1 MSESIWTPTNILR
14 LIRRCLNLLSARDR
28 IYVVVAALIQLSLI
42 LLDLMGLILIGGI
55 VTIATTAV
63 QGTEIPSSI
72 QAIIRFL
79 NLEQETPQ
87 TVTAFLGVIAAIF
100 MILKSFLSY
109 YFGLRNF
116 AFLARREAKIS
127 EEMAQRIFDQDITEL
142 QKFST
147 PQYQHALTIG
157 CSSVMGGVIGQS
169 LSLAT
174 EIALQISMLVTLFFF
189 SPLLTFICLLF
200 FFSLFFVLN
209 RYQGE
214 KARRW
219 GTGMTKADV
228 ATTSSIADAIGSYR
242 EILVS
247 GKRQFFIQ
255 RIAQSRREA
264 ATFHVNKQMLTQF
277 SKYAFEISVIVAGLG
292 ISAYAFLT
300 KPAIEAASLVA
311 IFLTAATRIAP
322 SVLKLQ
328 QGVLQLRGAAGAT
341 ELFFEIHDRI
351 SSKGEIT
358 SSNFQFQGP
367 DLDYSS
373 GITMDQVTY
382 TYPNSEKPALHN
394 VSLRIPHQSTF
405 AIVGP
410 SGAGK
415 STLVDLLLG
424 VISPQIGNIELFGI
438 SPTKLITNYH
448 RVAYV
453 PQNVYLMSGSIFEN
467 IGLGLLPEEIDLDKC
482 WEVLD
487 RVHLSSWVLSL
498 EKDLHSDV
506 GERGSR
512 LSGGQRQRI
521 GIARALY
528 QDPTL
533 IVLDEATSALDAES
547 EYEIS
552 QSIEAIKHQVT
563 TIIIAHRLS
572 TVKYCDSVAYLQRGE
587 LMAQGTF
594 DQLRDLIPNFDRQ
607 ANLMGITR

>member
-1 MSESIWTPTNILR
+1 MSESIWTPVKVIR
-14 LIRRCLNLLSARDR
+14 LIRRCLNLLNSRDR
-28 IYVVVAALIQLSLI
+28 LYVLFAALIQLSLI

-72 QAIIRFL
+72 QSLIRL
-79 NLEQETPQ
+79 MHLETETPQ
-87 TVTAFLGVIAAIF
+87 AVTAYLGVIAAIF
-100 MILKSFLSY
+100 LILKSFLSY

-127 EEMAQRIFDQDITEL
+127 EQMAQKIFNQEITDL
-142 QKFST
+142 YRFST

-157 CSSVMGGVIGQS
+157 SSSVMGGVIGQS

-189 SPLLTFICLLF
+189 SPLLTLLCMVF
-200 FFSLFFVLN
+200 FFSLFLVLN

-219 GTGMTKADV
+219 GTGMTKADI

-247 GKRQFFIQ
+247 GKRPFFIQ
-255 RIAQSRREA
+255 KIAKSRQESA
-264 ATFHVNKQMLTQF
+264 AFHVNKQMLTQF

-351 SSKGEIT
+351 SARTDVG
-358 SSNFQFQGP
+358 SSHLEDQETEFN
-367 DLDYSS
+367 YSS
-373 GITMDQVTY
+373 GISMHQVSY
-382 TYPNSEKPALHN
+382 TYPDSDKPALHN
-394 VSLRIPHQSTF
+394 VSFNVPHQSTF

-424 VISPQIGNIELFGI
+424 VISPQRGEIDLYGI
-438 SPTKLITNYH
+438 SSISLSTKFH
-448 RVAYV
+448 RISYV
-453 PQNVYLMSGSIFEN
+453 PQNVYLISGSILEN
-467 IGLGLLPEEIDLDKC
+467 IGLGLDPEDIDVNKC
-482 WEVLD
+482 WKVLEA
-487 RVHLSSWVLSL
+487 VHLSSWVASL
-498 EKDLHSDV
+498 ENGLLSVV
-506 GERGSR
+506 GERGSK

-528 QDPTL
+528 QDPIL

-552 QSIEAIKHQVT
+552 KSIEAMKHRVT
-563 TIIIAHRLS
+563 TVVIAHRLS
-572 TVKYCDSVAYLQRGE
+572 TVKNCDSVAYLQGGE
-587 LMAQGTF
+587 LVAQGTF
-594 DQLRDLIPNFDRQ
+594 DELRDLIPNFDRQ
-607 ANLMGITR
+607 ANLMGIPR